1 MTYKEFV
8 DKRQSELNAL
18 PIFFA
23 FSNEQ
28 FKTAMEER
36 GLTVNDTDKIYKFG
50 DIGGFYLRS
59 DADKIREYFS
69 RPDELKELMKDIKFA
84 EDAFEYEMA
93 NYEYAI
99 NYQGD
104 WDVCSCFGNCK
115 YDECK
120 GYAQYLKNMG
130 YSDEVIQAFRN
141 AKMKHY
147 KSMEENGV
155 I

>member
-8 DKRQSELNAL
+8 DKRQSEFNAL

-23 FSNEQ
+23 FSNKQ

-36 GLTVNDTDKIYKFG
+36 GLTENDTDKIYKFG
-50 DIGGFYLRS
+50 DTGGFYLRKDS
-59 DADKIREYFS
+59 DKILEYFS
-69 RPDELKELMKDIKFA
+69 KPDELKELMKDVKFA

-93 NYEYAI
+93 NHEYAI

-104 WDVCSCFGNCK
+104 WDVCSCFGNCE
-115 YDECK
+115 YDEHK
-120 GYAQYLKNMG
+120 GYIQYLKDIG
-130 YSDEVIQAFRN
+130 YSDEVIQVFKN
-141 AKMKHY
+141 AKTKHY
-147 KSMEENGV
+147 KMMEGNGV